1 MSESSISLLSNPSDT
16 APVTTP
22 ARGSS
27 FGEAIRTCFSK
38 YATFSGRASRS
49 EYWFFSLF
57 ITIVISVGAIID
69 YAAGS
74 HIPNLLIWLVILSFA
89 VQVRRLHDIDRTG
102 WWVLGLVPAIGLTP
116 IADLD
121 MSVPYFIVLP
131 IWLVYLLTTVVL
143 VVWACM
149 RGTLG
154 PNRYGPDPLAAPC
167 SASLQLRP

>member
-74 HIPNLLIWLVILSFA
+74 HIPSLLIWLVILLPSFA

-102 WWVLGLVPAIGLTP
+102 WWVLGLVPATGLTP

-131 IWLVYLLTTVVL
+131 IWLVYLLTAVVL

-149 RGTLG
+149 RGG
-154 PNRYGPDPLAAPC
+154 PTARTAMGPIRLP
-167 SASLQLRP
+167 RPAL